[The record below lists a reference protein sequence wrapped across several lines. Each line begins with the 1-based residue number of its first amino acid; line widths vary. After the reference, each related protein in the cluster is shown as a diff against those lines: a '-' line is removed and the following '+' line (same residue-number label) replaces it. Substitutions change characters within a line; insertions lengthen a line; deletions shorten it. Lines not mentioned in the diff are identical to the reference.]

1 MNILAHN
8 SKLVF
13 DFDGVIFHNTRVNQ
27 KIIEK
32 SVGYVQSKTGYSY
45 EKSLDFNNT
54 NYQKYGHTAL
64 MLKKYGYDASL
75 EEYNDYVF
83 DSDLWSNLRNN
94 ISNDDYIRVECVNTA
109 NSLLGYNGILFSN
122 APYIWCYKVLDML
135 NYDIDELFSL
145 VYTGIGESSLKPN
158 SILYEVIEYTNKDVD
173 ELHFF
178 DDNKKN
184 LENLSDKWTTHH
196 VDPNIRLDNYVK
208 PVVDEIIRR

>member
-1 MNILAHN
+1 MNTLAHN

-13 DFDGVIFHNTRVNQ
+13 DFDGVIFHNTKVNQ

-45 EKSLDFNNT
+45 EKSLDFNNK
-54 NYQKYGHTAL
+54 NYQRYGHTAL
-64 MLKKYGYDASL
+64 MLKRYGYDASL
-75 EEYNDYVF
+75 DEYNAYVF
-83 DSDLWSNLRNN
+83 DSDLWSNLRSN
-94 ISNDDYIRVECVNTA
+94 ITNDDYIRAECVNTA
-109 NSLLGYNGILFSN
+109 NSLLGYDSILFSN

-135 NYDIDELFSL
+135 DYDIDDLFSL
-145 VYTGIGESSLKPN
+145 VYTGIGESSLKPK
-158 SILYEVIEYTNKDVD
+158 SILYQVIEYTNRDVD

-184 LENLSDKWTTHH
+184 LENLSDTWITHH
-196 VDPNIRLDNYVK
+196 VDPNVRLDNYVK

>member
-1 MNILAHN
+1 MNTLAHN

-13 DFDGVIFHNTRVNQ
+13 DFDGVIFHNIKVNQ

-45 EKSLDFNNT
+45 EKSLDFNNK
-54 NYQKYGHTAL
+54 NYQRYGHTAL
-64 MLKKYGYDASL
+64 MLKRYGYDASL
-75 EEYNDYVF
+75 DEYNAYVF
-83 DSDLWSNLRNN
+83 DSDLWSNLRSN
-94 ISNDDYIRVECVNTA
+94 ITNDDYIRAECVNTA
-109 NSLLGYNGILFSN
+109 NSLLGYDSILFSN

-135 NYDIDELFSL
+135 DYDIDDLFSL
-145 VYTGIGESSLKPN
+145 VYTGIGESSLKPK
-158 SILYEVIEYTNKDVD
+158 SILYQVIEYTNRDVD

-184 LENLSDKWTTHH
+184 LENLSDTWITHH
-196 VDPNIRLDNYVK
+196 VDPNVRLDNYVK

>member
-13 DFDGVIFHNTRVNQ
+13 DFDGVIFHNKNVNQ

-32 SVGYVQSKTGYSY
+32 SVGYVKSKTGYSY
-45 EKSLDFNNT
+45 EKALDFNNK
-54 NYQKYGHTAL
+54 NYQRYGHTAL
-64 MLKKYGYDASL
+64 MLKRYGYDASL
-75 EEYNDYVF
+75 HEYNAYVF
-83 DSDLWSNLRNN
+83 DNDLWSNLRSN
-94 ISNDDYIRVECVNTA
+94 ISNDDYIRAEYINTA
-109 NSLLGYNGILFSN
+109 NILLGYKSILFSN

-135 NYDIDELFSL
+135 DYDIDDLFSL

-158 SILYEVIEYTNKDVD
+158 SILYRVIEYTNRDVD

-184 LENLSDKWTTHH
+184 LENLSDTWITHH
-196 VDPNIRLDNYVK
+196 VDPNVRLDNYVK

>member
-1 MNILAHN
+1 MNTLAHN

-13 DFDGVIFHNTRVNQ
+13 DFDGVIFHNTKVNQ

-45 EKSLDFNNT
+45 EKSLDFNNK
-54 NYQKYGHTAL
+54 NYQRYGHTAL
-64 MLKKYGYDASL
+64 MLKRYGYDASL
-75 EEYNDYVF
+75 DEYNAYVF
-83 DSDLWSNLRNN
+83 DSDLWSNLRSN
-94 ISNDDYIRVECVNTA
+94 ITNDDYIRAECVNTA
-109 NSLLGYNGILFSN
+109 NSLLGYDSILFSN

-135 NYDIDELFSL
+135 DYDIDDLFSL

-158 SILYEVIEYTNKDVD
+158 SILYRVIEYTNRDVD

-184 LENLSDKWTTHH
+184 LENLSDKWTTHR
-196 VDPNIRLDNYVK
+196 VDPSIRLDNYVK

>member
-1 MNILAHN
+1 MNTLAHN

-13 DFDGVIFHNTRVNQ
+13 DFDGVIFHNAKVNQ

-45 EKSLDFNNT
+45 EKSLDFNNK
-54 NYQKYGHTAL
+54 NYQRYGHTAL
-64 MLKKYGYDASL
+64 MLKRYGYDASL
-75 EEYNDYVF
+75 DEYNAYVF
-83 DSDLWSNLRNN
+83 DGDLWSSLRSN
-94 ISNDDYIRVECVNTA
+94 ITNDDYIRVECVNTA
-109 NSLLGYNGILFSN
+109 NSLLGYNSILFSN

-135 NYDIDELFSL
+135 DYDIDDLFSL
-145 VYTGIGESSLKPN
+145 VYTGIGESSLKPK
-158 SILYEVIEYTNKDVD
+158 SILYQVIEYTNRDVD

-184 LENLSDKWTTHH
+184 LEDLSDKWRTHH